1 MSAAAPFACFGGKT
15 TLAARIVDLLPT
27 HGHYVEP
34 YAGSLA
40 VLLAKPRSAMETVN
54 DLDGYLMTFWRVL
67 RDRTEE
73 LVRVCTLT
81 PHSRAEHA
89 IARQLDTQEDLDEL
103 EIAHRVWVSLTQ
115 GRSGTLR
122 QTGWRY
128 FRDRAGSSIGMPGY
142 LVGYVDRIVADAERL
157 AGVSLECRPA
167 IEIIEK
173 YGQHTDT
180 LIYAD
185 PPYLASTRGWGNNY
199 RVEMRQ
205 PDQHRELAEALHA
218 CKGPVLLSGYASP
231 LYDDE
236 LFRDWH
242 RAEMK
247 AFTGNGTTGA
257 RTEVLWS
264 NRPFPAEDLPL
275 FDMTAAVSP

>member
-1 MSAAAPFACFGGKT
+1 VTVTAPPFAYFGGKT
-15 TLAARIVDLLPT
+15 TLASRIVELLPA

-81 PHSRAEHA
+81 PHARGEHA
-89 IARQLDTQEDLDEL
+89 IARQLDNHEDLDEL
-103 EIAHRVWVSLTQ
+103 EIARRVWVGLTQ

-122 QTGWRY
+122 HTGWRY

-142 LVGYVDRIVADAERL
+142 LVGYIDRIVADAERL

-167 IEIIEK
+167 LEIIEK

-199 RVEMRQ
+199 RVEMQQ
-205 PDQHRELAEALHA
+205 PDQHRELAEALRA
-218 CKGPVLLSGYASP
+218 CHGPVVLSGYASP

-236 LFRDWH
+236 LFPDWH
-242 RAEMK
+242 RVEMK
-247 AFTGNGTTGA
+247 AFTGNGTTGS

-264 NRPFPAEDLPL
+264 NRPFPDKDLQL
-275 FDMTAAVSP
+275 FEVTP